1 MTTPMRA
8 IILAGGL
15 GTRLREAVPDVPKP
29 LALVNGEP
37 FLSLIMRNLR
47 RNGVD
52 ELILSIGHL
61 GKMVREKFG
70 DDFEGASI
78 RYSEESS
85 PLGTGGALQKA
96 ADMTSGEP
104 ALALNGDT
112 YLDIDHCAIMRAHL
126 AGGSKL
132 TIALKQVADTA
143 RFGRVDVEDGRVIS
157 FREKGGGGPGL
168 INAGV
173 YVISPGLFDGFS
185 RPPPFSFEADFL
197 PESLPAL
204 RPGCYITQ
212 GDFIDIGTPEDYRRA
227 QAFFETLG
235 TSHPHMRGGTTGS

>member
-1 MTTPMRA
+1 MRA

-15 GTRLREAVPDVPKP
+15 GTRLRGAVPDVPKP
-29 LALVNGEP
+29 LAIVNGEP
-37 FLSLIMRNLR
+37 FLALVMRNLR

-52 ELILSIGHL
+52 ELILSIGHM
-61 GKMVREKFG
+61 GEMIREKFG
-70 DDFEGASI
+70 DDFEGAHI

-85 PLGTGGALQKA
+85 PLGTGGALRKA
-96 ADMTSGEP
+96 VAMLSGES

-143 RFGRVDVEDGRVIS
+143 RFGKVDVEDGKVIS

-185 RPPPFSFEADFL
+185 RLPPFSFEVDFL

-212 GDFIDIGTPEDYRRA
+212 GDFIDIGTPEDYERA
-227 QAFFETLG
+227 RAFFA
-235 TSHPHMRGGTTGS
+235 SHGSNRQQAAEKQPGVDDG